1 MCRNLKN
8 DQTRAGNFSCA
19 MERDHLLREK
29 LSVLQNMII
38 TDRVV
43 SLGVWRRE

>member
-1 MCRNLKN
+1 LEFFLV
-8 DQTRAGNFSCA
+8 Q

-38 TDRVV
+38 TTAW
-43 SLGVWRRE
+43 SALAFWRRE